1 MPSKGR
7 TAKTRLAILIGLSVG
22 GAFIAIWSG
31 VNLTQQQ
38 DRLDLQ
44 PTNTVAPNDAA
55 QNVSS
60 ENLDSLLDEEPR
72 PWLLA
77 QSLPLKG
84 PSGHIGERFAL
95 GIDTVLR
102 DLNNRGGIAGRPVK
116 IWRIDDGYE
125 PENTLRNSR
134 LFAAE
139 PEVLALFGF
148 FGTPTSKA
156 ALPIAKKAGL
166 TLVAPLTGASSLRT
180 KGQIGVLHF
189 RASYAEEARRIV
201 DHLVNDGFVRIA
213 VAYQNDAYGKDVLA
227 STVEAL
233 QTHDLR
239 AVSTAA
245 LPRNSTETKQ
255 ASKTIVKSKPDAL
268 IVISL
273 SKTMASLVNN
283 VHRNGSRP
291 QLMTI
296 SPTGTKALF
305 RDLPQAAAFG
315 VGVTQVVPFPWDA
328 RHPDVASYQRLL
340 RQQQQNVE
348 VEVEVDFDFYSLE
361 GFMAAQ
367 WLVQAMETVAPEITR
382 DRLMNELKRTTP
394 ELHRSIDLIFLGSD
408 PWEP

>member
-1 MPSKGR
+1 MAFQGR
-7 TAKTRLAILIGLSVG
+7 TLKTRLAIVLGLGMAG
-22 GAFIAIWSG
+22 GLFAIWSG
-31 VNLTQQQ
+31 VNLTTKQVDFGTAKTTTIVSNNADQS
-38 DRLDLQ
+38 
-44 PTNTVAPNDAA
+44 
-55 QNVSS
+55 VSS
-60 ENLDSLLDEEPR
+60 ENLDSLLDEKPR

-84 PSGHIGERFAL
+84 PSGNIGERFAL

-116 IWRIDDGYE
+116 VWRIDDGYE
-125 PENTLRNSR
+125 PENTLRNTRS
-134 LFAAE
+134 FAEE
-139 PEVLALFGF
+139 PDVLALFGF

-156 ALPIAKKAGL
+156 ALPIAKEAGL
-166 TLVAPLTGASSLRT
+166 TLVAPLTGASALRT
-180 KGQIGVLHF
+180 EGQTGVLHF
-189 RASYAEEARRIV
+189 RASYREEAQRIV
-201 DHLVNDGFVRIA
+201 NHLVNDGFVRIA

-255 ASKTIVKSKPDAL
+255 ASETIVKSKPDAL

-340 RQQQQNVE
+340 RQQQQDLE
-348 VEVEVDFDFYSLE
+348 IEVDFDFYSLE

-367 WLVQAMETVAPEITR
+367 WLVQAMEMIAPEITR

-394 ELHRSIDLIFLGSD
+394 ELHRSIDLVFLGSD

>member
-1 MPSKGR
+1 MAFQGR
-7 TAKTRLAILIGLSVG
+7 PLPPPVAIVLGLSIG
-22 GAFIAIWSG
+22 GALFAIWSG
-31 VNLTQQQ
+31 VNLT
-38 DRLDLQ
+38 
-44 PTNTVAPNDAA
+44 TNQEPFEPAPNTSIASNEA
-55 QNVSS
+55 ERSVAS
-60 ENLDSLLDEEPR
+60 ENLDSLLNEEPR

-102 DLNNRGGIAGRPVK
+102 ELNNRGGIAGRPVK
-116 IWRIDDGYE
+116 VWRIDDGYE
-125 PENTLRNSR
+125 PENTLRNTR
-134 LFAAE
+134 FFAAE
-139 PEVLALFGF
+139 PDVLALFGF

-166 TLVAPLTGASSLRT
+166 TLVAPLTGASALRAQ
-180 KGQIGVLHF
+180 GQTGVLHF

-201 DHLVNDGFVRIA
+201 NHLVNDGFVRIA
-213 VAYQNDAYGKDVLA
+213 VAYQNDAYKKDVLA

-233 QTHDLR
+233 KKHNLS

-245 LPRNSTETKQ
+245 LPRNSIETKQ
-255 ASKTIVKSKPDAL
+255 AADTIIKSKPDAL

-283 VHRNGSRP
+283 LHRNGSRP

-340 RQQQQNVE
+340 RQQQQDG
-348 VEVEVDFDFYSLE
+348 EVDFDFYSLAYTYW
-361 GFMAAQ
+361 F
-367 WLVQAMETVAPEITR
+367 
-382 DRLMNELKRTTP
+382 
-394 ELHRSIDLIFLGSD
+394 
-408 PWEP
+408 

>member
-22 GAFIAIWSG
+22 GALIAIWSG

-245 LPRNSTETKQ
+245 LPRNSTETRQ
-255 ASKTIVKSKPDAL
+255 ASETIVKSKPDAL

-340 RQQQQNVE
+340 RQQQQDG
-348 VEVEVDFDFYSLE
+348 EVDFDFYSLE

-367 WLVQAMETVAPEITR
+367 WLVRAMEAIAPDVTR
-382 DRLMNELKRTTP
+382 ERLMSELERTTP
-394 ELHRSIDLIFLGSD
+394 GLHRSIDLVFLGSD

>member
-1 MPSKGR
+1 MAFQGR
-7 TAKTRLAILIGLSVG
+7 ALSPPLTIVLGLAIG
-22 GAFIAIWSG
+22 GALFAIWSG
-31 VNLTQQQ
+31 VNQTTKQE
-38 DRLDLQ
+38 RLE
-44 PTNTVAPNDAA
+44 PA
-55 QNVSS
+55 QSSSMTSNEAGRSLAS
-60 ENLDSLLDEEPR
+60 ENLDSLLNEEPR

-102 DLNNRGGIAGRPVK
+102 ELNDRGGIAGRPVK
-116 IWRIDDGYE
+116 VWRIDDGYE
-125 PENTLRNSR
+125 PENTLRNTR

-139 PEVLALFGF
+139 PDVLALFGF

-156 ALPIAKKAGL
+156 ALPIAKTAGL
-166 TLVAPLTGASSLRT
+166 TLVAPLTGASALREQ
-180 KGQIGVLHF
+180 GQTGVLHF

-201 DHLVNDGFVRIA
+201 NHLVNDGFVRIA

-233 QTHDLR
+233 KKHNLS
-239 AVSTAA
+239 AVSTSA
-245 LPRNSTETKQ
+245 LPRNSIETTQ
-255 ASKTIVKSKPDAL
+255 AADTIIKSKPDAL

-283 VHRNGSRP
+283 LHRNSSRP

-340 RQQQQNVE
+340 RQQQQDG
-348 VEVEVDFDFYSLE
+348 EVDFDFYSLE

-367 WLVQAMETVAPEITR
+367 WLVEAMESIAPDVTR
-382 DRLMNELKRTTP
+382 DRLVDELRRTTP
-394 ELHRSIDLIFLGSD
+394 GLHRSIDLVFLGSD

>member
-1 MPSKGR
+1 MAFQGR
-7 TAKTRLAILIGLSVG
+7 ALSPPLTIVLGLAIG
-22 GAFIAIWSG
+22 GAIFAIWSG
-31 VNLTQQQ
+31 VNQTTKQE
-38 DRLDLQ
+38 RLE
-44 PTNTVAPNDAA
+44 PA
-55 QNVSS
+55 QSSSMTSNEAGQGIAS
-60 ENLDSLLDEEPR
+60 ENLDSLLNEEPR

-102 DLNNRGGIAGRPVK
+102 ELNDRGGIAGRPVK
-116 IWRIDDGYE
+116 VWRIDDGYE
-125 PENTLRNSR
+125 PENTLRNTR

-139 PEVLALFGF
+139 PDVLALFGF

-156 ALPIAKKAGL
+156 ALPIAKTAGL
-166 TLVAPLTGASSLRT
+166 TLVAPLTGASALREQ
-180 KGQIGVLHF
+180 GQTGVLHF

-201 DHLVNDGFVRIA
+201 NHLVNDGFVRIA

-233 QTHDLR
+233 KKHNLS

-245 LPRNSTETKQ
+245 LPRNSIETTQ
-255 ASKTIVKSKPDAL
+255 AADTIIKSKPDAL

-283 VHRNGSRP
+283 LHRNGSRP

-340 RQQQQNVE
+340 RQQQQDG
-348 VEVEVDFDFYSLE
+348 EVDFDFYSLE

-367 WLVQAMETVAPEITR
+367 WLVEAMESIAPDVTR
-382 DRLMNELKRTTP
+382 DRLVDELRRTTP
-394 ELHRSIDLIFLGSD
+394 GLHRSIDLVFLGSD

>member
-1 MPSKGR
+1 MAFQGR
-7 TAKTRLAILIGLSVG
+7 ALKTRLAIVLGLSMG
-22 GAFIAIWSG
+22 GVLLAIWSG

-38 DRLDLQ
+38 DRIDLQ
-44 PTNTVAPNDAA
+44 PPNTVAPNDAE

-60 ENLDSLLDEEPR
+60 ENLDALLQEEPR

-77 QSLPLKG
+77 QSLPLRG

-134 LFAAE
+134 LFAAK

-166 TLVAPLTGASSLRT
+166 TLVAPLTGASSLRAE
-180 KGQIGVLHF
+180 GQIGVLHF
-189 RASYAEEARRIV
+189 RASYAEEAQRIV
-201 DHLVNDGFVRIA
+201 NHLAHDGFVRIA

-233 QTHDLR
+233 KTHDLS
-239 AVSTAA
+239 AVSTAP
-245 LPRNSTETKQ
+245 LPRNSTETTQ
-255 ASKTIVKSKPDAL
+255 AANTIVKSKPDAL

-283 VHRNGSRP
+283 LHRNNSRP

-305 RDLPQAAAFG
+305 QDLPQSAAFG

-340 RQQQQNVE
+340 RHQQQDI
-348 VEVEVDFDFYSLE
+348 EVEVDFDFYSLE

-367 WLVQAMETVAPEITR
+367 WLVKAMEAIAPEITR
-382 DRLMNELKRTTP
+382 GRLINELKRTTP
-394 ELHRSIDLIFLGSD
+394 GLHRNIDLVFLGSD

>member
-1 MPSKGR
+1 MAFQGR
-7 TAKTRLAILIGLSVG
+7 ALSPPQTIVLGLAIG
-22 GAFIAIWSG
+22 GALFAIWSG
-31 VNLTQQQ
+31 VNQTTKQE
-38 DRLDLQ
+38 RLE
-44 PTNTVAPNDAA
+44 PA
-55 QNVSS
+55 QSSSMTSNEAGRSLAS
-60 ENLDSLLDEEPR
+60 ENLDSLLNEEPR

-102 DLNNRGGIAGRPVK
+102 ELNDRGGIAGRPVK
-116 IWRIDDGYE
+116 VWRIDDGYE
-125 PENTLRNSR
+125 PENTLRNTR

-139 PEVLALFGF
+139 PDVLALFGF

-156 ALPIAKKAGL
+156 ALPIAKTAGL
-166 TLVAPLTGASSLRT
+166 TLVAPLTGASALR
-180 KGQIGVLHF
+180 GQGQTGVLHF

-201 DHLVNDGFVRIA
+201 NHLVNDGFVRIA

-233 QTHDLR
+233 KKHNLS

-245 LPRNSTETKQ
+245 LPRNSIETTQ
-255 ASKTIVKSKPDAL
+255 AADTIIKSKPDAL

-283 VHRNGSRP
+283 LHRNGSRP

-340 RQQQQNVE
+340 RQQQQDG
-348 VEVEVDFDFYSLE
+348 EVDFDFYSLE

-367 WLVQAMETVAPEITR
+367 WLVEAMESIAPDITR
-382 DRLMNELKRTTP
+382 DRLVDELRRTTP
-394 ELHRSIDLIFLGSD
+394 GLHRSIDLVFLGSD

>member
-1 MPSKGR
+1 MAFQGR
-7 TAKTRLAILIGLSVG
+7 ALSPPLTIVLGLAIG
-22 GAFIAIWSG
+22 GALFALWSG
-31 VNLTQQQ
+31 VNQTTKQE
-38 DRLDLQ
+38 RLE
-44 PTNTVAPNDAA
+44 PA
-55 QNVSS
+55 QSSSMTSNEAGRSNAS
-60 ENLDSLLDEEPR
+60 ENIDSLLNEEPR

-102 DLNNRGGIAGRPVK
+102 ELNDRGGIAGRPVK
-116 IWRIDDGYE
+116 VWRIDDGYE
-125 PENTLRNSR
+125 PENTLRNTR

-139 PEVLALFGF
+139 PDVLALFGF

-156 ALPIAKKAGL
+156 ALPIAKTAGL
-166 TLVAPLTGASSLRT
+166 TLVAPLTGASALREQ
-180 KGQIGVLHF
+180 GQTEVLHF

-201 DHLVNDGFVRIA
+201 NHLVNDGFVRIA

-233 QTHDLR
+233 KKHNLS

-245 LPRNSTETKQ
+245 LPRNSIETTQ
-255 ASKTIVKSKPDAL
+255 AANTIIKSKPDAL

-283 VHRNGSRP
+283 LHRNGSRP

-340 RQQQQNVE
+340 RQQQQDG
-348 VEVEVDFDFYSLE
+348 EVDFDFYSLE

-367 WLVQAMETVAPEITR
+367 WLVEAMESIAPDVTR
-382 DRLMNELKRTTP
+382 DRLVDELRRTTP
-394 ELHRSIDLIFLGSD
+394 GLHRSIDLVFLGSD

>member
-22 GAFIAIWSG
+22 GALFAIWSG

-38 DRLDLQ
+38 DRLDVQ

-60 ENLDSLLDEEPR
+60 ENLDSLLDEKPR

-166 TLVAPLTGASSLRT
+166 TLVAPLTGASSLRA

-213 VAYQNDAYGKDVLA
+213 VAYQDDAYGKDVLA
-227 STVEAL
+227 STLEAL
-233 QTHDLR
+233 KTHNLSS
-239 AVSTAA
+239 VSTAA
-245 LPRNSTETKQ
+245 LPRNSTETTQ
-255 ASKTIVKSKPDAL
+255 AADTLVKSKPDAL

-283 VHRNGSRP
+283 LHRNNSRP

-340 RQQQQNVE
+340 RQQQQD

-361 GFMAAQ
+361 GFMAAR

>member
-1 MPSKGR
+1 MAFQGR
-7 TAKTRLAILIGLSVG
+7 TLKTRLAIVLGLGMAG
-22 GAFIAIWSG
+22 GLFAIWSG
-31 VNLTQQQ
+31 VNLTTKQV
-38 DRLDLQ
+38 DFG
-44 PTNTVAPNDAA
+44 TAKTTTIVSNDAD
-55 QNVSS
+55 QSVSS
-60 ENLDSLLDEEPR
+60 ENLDSLLDEKPR

-84 PSGHIGERFAL
+84 PSGNIGERFAL

-116 IWRIDDGYE
+116 VWRIDDGYE
-125 PENTLRNSR
+125 PENTLKNTRS
-134 LFAAE
+134 FAEE
-139 PEVLALFGF
+139 PDVLALFGF

-156 ALPIAKKAGL
+156 ALPIAKEAGL
-166 TLVAPLTGASSLRT
+166 TLVAPLTGASALRT
-180 KGQIGVLHF
+180 EGQTGVLHF
-189 RASYAEEARRIV
+189 RASYREEAQRIV
-201 DHLVNDGFVRIA
+201 NHLVNDGFVRIA

-255 ASKTIVKSKPDAL
+255 ASETIVKSKPDAL

-340 RQQQQNVE
+340 RQQQQDLE
-348 VEVEVDFDFYSLE
+348 IEVDFDFYSLE

-367 WLVQAMETVAPEITR
+367 WLIQAMETIAPEITR

-394 ELHRSIDLIFLGSD
+394 ELHRSIDLVFLGSD

>member
-1 MPSKGR
+1 MAFQGR
-7 TAKTRLAILIGLSVG
+7 TLKTRLAIVLGLG
-22 GAFIAIWSG
+22 MAGALFAIWSG
-31 VNLTQQQ
+31 VNLTTKQVYFG
-38 DRLDLQ
+38 
-44 PTNTVAPNDAA
+44 TAKTTTIVSNDAD
-55 QNVSS
+55 QSVSS
-60 ENLDSLLDEEPR
+60 ENIDSLLDEKPR

-84 PSGHIGERFAL
+84 PSGNIGERFAL

-116 IWRIDDGYE
+116 VWRIDDGYE
-125 PENTLRNSR
+125 PENTLRNTRS
-134 LFAAE
+134 FAEE
-139 PEVLALFGF
+139 PDVLALFGF

-156 ALPIAKKAGL
+156 ALPIAKEAGL
-166 TLVAPLTGASSLRT
+166 TLVAPLTGASALRT
-180 KGQIGVLHF
+180 EGQTGVLHF
-189 RASYAEEARRIV
+189 RASYREEAQRIV
-201 DHLVNDGFVRIA
+201 NHLVNDGFVRIA

-255 ASKTIVKSKPDAL
+255 ASETIVKSKPDAL

-340 RQQQQNVE
+340 RQQQQDLE
-348 VEVEVDFDFYSLE
+348 IEVDFDFYSLE

-367 WLVQAMETVAPEITR
+367 WLVQAMEMIAPEITR

-394 ELHRSIDLIFLGSD
+394 ELHRSIDLVFLGSD

>member
-1 MPSKGR
+1 MAFQGR
-7 TAKTRLAILIGLSVG
+7 ALSPPLTIVLGLAIG
-22 GAFIAIWSG
+22 GALFAIWSG
-31 VNLTQQQ
+31 VNQTTKQE
-38 DRLDLQ
+38 RLE
-44 PTNTVAPNDAA
+44 PA
-55 QNVSS
+55 QSSSMTSNEAGRSLAS
-60 ENLDSLLDEEPR
+60 ENLDSLLNEEPR

-102 DLNNRGGIAGRPVK
+102 ELNNRGGIAGRPVK
-116 IWRIDDGYE
+116 VWRIDDGYE
-125 PENTLRNSR
+125 PENTLRNTR
-134 LFAAE
+134 FFAAE
-139 PEVLALFGF
+139 PDVLALFGF

-156 ALPIAKKAGL
+156 ALPIAKTAGL
-166 TLVAPLTGASSLRT
+166 TLVAPLTGASALRAQ
-180 KGQIGVLHF
+180 GQTGVLHF

-201 DHLVNDGFVRIA
+201 NHLVNDGFVRIA

-233 QTHDLR
+233 KKHNLS

-245 LPRNSTETKQ
+245 LPRNSIETKQ
-255 ASKTIVKSKPDAL
+255 AADTIIKSKPDAL

-283 VHRNGSRP
+283 LHRNGSRP

-340 RQQQQNVE
+340 RQQQQDG
-348 VEVEVDFDFYSLE
+348 EVDFDFYSLE

-367 WLVQAMETVAPEITR
+367 WLVEAMESIAPDINR
-382 DRLMNELKRTTP
+382 DRLVDELRRTTP
-394 ELHRSIDLIFLGSD
+394 GLHRSIDLVFLGSD

>member
-1 MPSKGR
+1 MAFQGR
-7 TAKTRLAILIGLSVG
+7 ALSPPQTIVLGLAIG
-22 GAFIAIWSG
+22 GALFAIWSG
-31 VNLTQQQ
+31 VNQTTKQE
-38 DRLDLQ
+38 RLE
-44 PTNTVAPNDAA
+44 PA
-55 QNVSS
+55 QSSSMTSNEAGRSLAS
-60 ENLDSLLDEEPR
+60 ENLDSLLNEEPR

-102 DLNNRGGIAGRPVK
+102 ELNDRGGIAGRPVK
-116 IWRIDDGYE
+116 VWRIDDGYE
-125 PENTLRNSR
+125 PENTLRNTR

-139 PEVLALFGF
+139 PDVLALFGF

-156 ALPIAKKAGL
+156 ALPIAKTAGL
-166 TLVAPLTGASSLRT
+166 TLVAPLTGASALREQ
-180 KGQIGVLHF
+180 GQTGVLHF

-201 DHLVNDGFVRIA
+201 NHLVNDGFVRIA

-233 QTHDLR
+233 KKHNLS

-245 LPRNSTETKQ
+245 LPRNSIETTQ
-255 ASKTIVKSKPDAL
+255 AADTIIKSKPDAL

-283 VHRNGSRP
+283 LHRNSSRP

-340 RQQQQNVE
+340 RQQQQDG
-348 VEVEVDFDFYSLE
+348 EVDFDFYSLE

-367 WLVQAMETVAPEITR
+367 WLVEAMESIAPDVTR
-382 DRLMNELKRTTP
+382 DRLVDELRRTTP
-394 ELHRSIDLIFLGSD
+394 GLHRSIDLVFLGSD

>member
-1 MPSKGR
+1 MAFQGR
-7 TAKTRLAILIGLSVG
+7 ALSPPLTIVLGLAIG
-22 GAFIAIWSG
+22 GALFAIWSG
-31 VNLTQQQ
+31 VNQTTKQE
-38 DRLDLQ
+38 RLE
-44 PTNTVAPNDAA
+44 PA
-55 QNVSS
+55 QSSSMTSNEAGRSNAS
-60 ENLDSLLDEEPR
+60 ENIDSLLNEEPR

-102 DLNNRGGIAGRPVK
+102 ELNDRGGIAGRPVK
-116 IWRIDDGYE
+116 VWRIDDGYE
-125 PENTLRNSR
+125 PENTLRNTR

-139 PEVLALFGF
+139 PDVLALFGF

-156 ALPIAKKAGL
+156 ALPIAKTAGL
-166 TLVAPLTGASSLRT
+166 TLVAPLTGASALREQ
-180 KGQIGVLHF
+180 GQTGVLHF
-189 RASYAEEARRIV
+189 RASYAKEARRIV
-201 DHLVNDGFVRIA
+201 HHLVNDGFVRIA

-233 QTHDLR
+233 KKHNLS

-245 LPRNSTETKQ
+245 LPRNSIETTQ
-255 ASKTIVKSKPDAL
+255 AADTIIKSKPDAL

-283 VHRNGSRP
+283 LHRNGSRP

-340 RQQQQNVE
+340 RHQQQDG
-348 VEVEVDFDFYSLE
+348 EVDFDFYSLE

-367 WLVQAMETVAPEITR
+367 WLVEAMESIAPDVTR
-382 DRLMNELKRTTP
+382 DRLVDELRRTTP
-394 ELHRSIDLIFLGSD
+394 GLHRSIDLVFLGSD

>member
-1 MPSKGR
+1 MAFQGR
-7 TAKTRLAILIGLSVG
+7 ALSPPLTIVLGLAIG
-22 GAFIAIWSG
+22 GALFALWSG
-31 VNLTQQQ
+31 VNQTTKQE
-38 DRLDLQ
+38 RLE
-44 PTNTVAPNDAA
+44 PA
-55 QNVSS
+55 QSSSMTSNEARRSLAS
-60 ENLDSLLDEEPR
+60 ENLDSLLNEEPR

-102 DLNNRGGIAGRPVK
+102 ELNDRGGIAGRPVK
-116 IWRIDDGYE
+116 VWRIDDGYE
-125 PENTLRNSR
+125 PENTLRNTR

-139 PEVLALFGF
+139 PDVLALFGF

-156 ALPIAKKAGL
+156 ALPIAKTAGL
-166 TLVAPLTGASSLRT
+166 TLVAPLTGASALREQ
-180 KGQIGVLHF
+180 GQTEVLHF

-201 DHLVNDGFVRIA
+201 NHLVNDGFVRIA

-233 QTHDLR
+233 KKHNLS

-245 LPRNSTETKQ
+245 LPRNSIETTQ
-255 ASKTIVKSKPDAL
+255 AANTIIKSKPDAL

-283 VHRNGSRP
+283 LHRNGSRP

-340 RQQQQNVE
+340 RQQQQDG
-348 VEVEVDFDFYSLE
+348 EVDFDFYSLE

-367 WLVQAMETVAPEITR
+367 WLVEAMESIAPDVTR
-382 DRLMNELKRTTP
+382 DRLVDELRRTTP
-394 ELHRSIDLIFLGSD
+394 GLHRSIDLVFLGSD

>member
-1 MPSKGR
+1 MAFQGR
-7 TAKTRLAILIGLSVG
+7 TLKTRLAIVLGLG
-22 GAFIAIWSG
+22 MAGALFAIWSG
-31 VNLTQQQ
+31 VNLTTKQV
-38 DRLDLQ
+38 DFG
-44 PTNTVAPNDAA
+44 TAKTTTIVSNDAD
-55 QNVSS
+55 QSVSS
-60 ENLDSLLDEEPR
+60 ENLDSLLDEKPR

-84 PSGHIGERFAL
+84 PSGNIGERFAL

-116 IWRIDDGYE
+116 VWRIDDGYE
-125 PENTLRNSR
+125 PENTLRNTRS
-134 LFAAE
+134 FAEE
-139 PEVLALFGF
+139 PDVLALFGF

-156 ALPIAKKAGL
+156 ALPIAKEAGL
-166 TLVAPLTGASSLRT
+166 TLVAPLTGASALRT
-180 KGQIGVLHF
+180 EGQTGVLHF
-189 RASYAEEARRIV
+189 RASYREEAQRIV
-201 DHLVNDGFVRIA
+201 NHLVNDGFVRIA

-255 ASKTIVKSKPDAL
+255 ASETIVKSKPDAL

-340 RQQQQNVE
+340 RQQQQDLE
-348 VEVEVDFDFYSLE
+348 IEVDFDFYSLE

-367 WLVQAMETVAPEITR
+367 WLLQAMETIAPETTR

-394 ELHRSIDLIFLGSD
+394 ELHRSIDLVFLGSD

>member
-1 MPSKGR
+1 MAFQGR
-7 TAKTRLAILIGLSVG
+7 TLKTRLAIVLGLG
-22 GAFIAIWSG
+22 MAGALFAIWSG
-31 VNLTQQQ
+31 VNLKTKQV
-38 DRLDLQ
+38 DFG
-44 PTNTVAPNDAA
+44 TAKTTTIVSNDADRS
-55 QNVSS
+55 VGS
-60 ENLDSLLDEEPR
+60 EDLDSLLNEVPR

-77 QSLPLKG
+77 QSVPLKG
-84 PSGHIGERFAL
+84 PSGNIGERFAL

-116 IWRIDDGYE
+116 VWRIDDGYE
-125 PENTLRNSR
+125 PENTLRNTR
-134 LFAAE
+134 WFAAE
-139 PEVLALFGF
+139 PDVLALFGF

-166 TLVAPLTGASSLRT
+166 TLVAPLTGASVLRAQ
-180 KGQIGVLHF
+180 GQTGVLHF
-189 RASYAEEARRIV
+189 RASYGEEARRIV
-201 DHLVNDGFVRIA
+201 NHLVNDGFVRIA

-227 STVEAL
+227 STVKAL

-245 LPRNSTETKQ
+245 LPRNSTETTQ
-255 ASKTIVKSKPDAL
+255 AAGTIVKSKPDAL

-283 VHRNGSRP
+283 VHRSGSRP

-296 SPTGTKALF
+296 SPAGTKALF

-328 RHPDVASYQRLL
+328 RHPDVASYQRQL
-340 RQQQQNVE
+340 RQQQPDGD
-348 VEVEVDFDFYSLE
+348 VDFDFYSLE

-367 WLVQAMETVAPEITR
+367 WLVKAMEAIAPDITR
-382 DRLMNELKRTTP
+382 QRLVNELKRTTP
-394 ELHRSIDLIFLGSD
+394 GLHRTVDLVFLGSD

>member
-1 MPSKGR
+1 MAFQGR
-7 TAKTRLAILIGLSVG
+7 PLKTRLVIVLGLSLGGGILAILSSVY
-22 GAFIAIWSG
+22 
-31 VNLTQQQ
+31 LTTKQA
-38 DRLDLQ
+38 RLEPAQ
-44 PTNTVAPNDAA
+44 NTTIVSNDAGRRVA
-55 QNVSS
+55 S
-60 ENLDSLLDEEPR
+60 ELLNSLLDEEPR

-84 PSGHIGERFAL
+84 PYGYIGERFAL

-116 IWRIDDGYE
+116 VWRIDDGYE
-125 PENTLRNSR
+125 PENTLRNTR
-134 LFAAE
+134 WFAAE
-139 PEVLALFGF
+139 PAVLALFGF

-156 ALPIAKKAGL
+156 ALPIAKKSGL
-166 TLVAPLTGASSLRT
+166 TLVAPLTGASALRAQ
-180 KGQIGVLHF
+180 GQIGVLHF

-201 DHLVNDGFVRIA
+201 DYLVNDGFVRIA

-233 QTHDLR
+233 KTHDLI

-245 LPRNSTETKQ
+245 VTRNSTETTQ
-255 ASKTIVKSKPDAL
+255 AANTIAKSKPDAL

-283 VHRNGSRP
+283 LHRNNSRP
-291 QLMTI
+291 QLMAL

-305 RDLPQAAAFG
+305 QDLPQSAAFG

-328 RHPDVASYQRLL
+328 RHPDIASYQRLL
-340 RQQQQNVE
+340 RQQQQDADVE
-348 VEVEVDFDFYSLE
+348 IEVDFDFYSLE

-367 WLVQAMETVAPEITR
+367 WLVKAMEMIAPEITR
-382 DRLMNELKRTTP
+382 DRLINELKRTIP
-394 ELHRSIDLIFLGSD
+394 DLHRSIDLVFLGSD

>member
-1 MPSKGR
+1 MAFQGR
-7 TAKTRLAILIGLSVG
+7 TLKTRLAIVLGLG
-22 GAFIAIWSG
+22 MAGALFAIWSG
-31 VNLTQQQ
+31 VNLTTKQV
-38 DRLDLQ
+38 DFG
-44 PTNTVAPNDAA
+44 TAKTTTIVSNDAD
-55 QNVSS
+55 QSVSS
-60 ENLDSLLDEEPR
+60 ENLDSLLDEKPR

-84 PSGHIGERFAL
+84 PSGNIGERFAL

-116 IWRIDDGYE
+116 VWRIDDGYE
-125 PENTLRNSR
+125 PENTLRNTRS
-134 LFAAE
+134 FAEE
-139 PEVLALFGF
+139 PDVLALFGF

-156 ALPIAKKAGL
+156 ALPIAKEAGL
-166 TLVAPLTGASSLRT
+166 TLVAPLTGASALRT
-180 KGQIGVLHF
+180 EGQTGVLHF
-189 RASYAEEARRIV
+189 RASYREEAQRIV
-201 DHLVNDGFVRIA
+201 SHLVNDGFVRIA

-255 ASKTIVKSKPDAL
+255 ASETIVKSKPDAL

-340 RQQQQNVE
+340 RQQQQDLE
-348 VEVEVDFDFYSLE
+348 IEVDFDFYSLE

-367 WLVQAMETVAPEITR
+367 WLVQAMEMIAPEITR

-394 ELHRSIDLIFLGSD
+394 ELHRSIDLVFLGSD

>member
-1 MPSKGR
+1 MAFQGR
-7 TAKTRLAILIGLSVG
+7 TLKTRLAIVLGLGMAG
-22 GAFIAIWSG
+22 GLFAIWSG
-31 VNLTQQQ
+31 VNLTTKQV
-38 DRLDLQ
+38 DFG
-44 PTNTVAPNDAA
+44 TAKTTTIVSNDAD
-55 QNVSS
+55 QSVSS
-60 ENLDSLLDEEPR
+60 ENLDSLLDEKPR

-84 PSGHIGERFAL
+84 PSGNIGERFAL

-116 IWRIDDGYE
+116 VWRIDDGYE
-125 PENTLRNSR
+125 PENTLRNTRS
-134 LFAAE
+134 FAEE
-139 PEVLALFGF
+139 PDVLALFGF

-156 ALPIAKKAGL
+156 ALPIAKEAGL
-166 TLVAPLTGASSLRT
+166 TLVAPLTGASALRT
-180 KGQIGVLHF
+180 EGQTGVLHF
-189 RASYAEEARRIV
+189 RASYREEAQRIV
-201 DHLVNDGFVRIA
+201 NHLVNDGFVRIA

-255 ASKTIVKSKPDAL
+255 ASETIVKSKPDAL

-340 RQQQQNVE
+340 RQQQQDLE
-348 VEVEVDFDFYSLE
+348 IEVDFDFYSLE

-367 WLVQAMETVAPEITR
+367 WLVQAMETIAPEITR

-394 ELHRSIDLIFLGSD
+394 ELHRSIDLVFLGSD

>member
-7 TAKTRLAILIGLSVG
+7 TSKTRLAILLGLSAG
-22 GAFIAIWSG
+22 GALFAIWSS
-31 VNLTQQQ
+31 VHWTQQQ
-38 DRLDLQ
+38 DRPDLQ

-60 ENLDSLLDEEPR
+60 ENLDSLLDEEPH

-95 GIDTVLR
+95 GIDTVLQ

-166 TLVAPLTGASSLRT
+166 TLVAPLTGASSLRAE
-180 KGQIGVLHF
+180 GQIGVLHF

-201 DHLVNDGFVRIA
+201 NHLVNDGFVRIA

-233 QTHDLR
+233 KTHNLS

-245 LPRNSTETKQ
+245 LPRNSTETTQ
-255 ASKTIVKSKPDAL
+255 AADTLVKSKPDAL

-283 VHRNGSRP
+283 LHRNNSRP

-328 RHPDVASYQRLL
+328 RHPDVASYQQLL
-340 RQQQQNVE
+340 RQQQQD

>member
-1 MPSKGR
+1 MAFQGR
-7 TAKTRLAILIGLSVG
+7 PLPPPVAIVLGLSIG
-22 GAFIAIWSG
+22 GALFAIWSG
-31 VNLTQQQ
+31 VNLT
-38 DRLDLQ
+38 
-44 PTNTVAPNDAA
+44 TNQEPFEPAPNTSIASNEA
-55 QNVSS
+55 ERSVAS
-60 ENLDSLLDEEPR
+60 ENLDSLLNEEPR

-102 DLNNRGGIAGRPVK
+102 ELNNRGGIAGRPVK
-116 IWRIDDGYE
+116 VWRIDDGYE
-125 PENTLRNSR
+125 PENTLRNTR
-134 LFAAE
+134 FFAAE
-139 PEVLALFGF
+139 PDVLALFGF

-166 TLVAPLTGASSLRT
+166 TLVAPLTGASALREQ
-180 KGQIGVLHF
+180 GQTGVLHF

-201 DHLVNDGFVRIA
+201 NHLVNDGFVRIA

-233 QTHDLR
+233 KKHNLS

-245 LPRNSTETKQ
+245 LPRNSIETKQ
-255 ASKTIVKSKPDAL
+255 AADTIIKSKPDAL

-283 VHRNGSRP
+283 LHRNGSRP

-340 RQQQQNVE
+340 RQQQQDG
-348 VEVEVDFDFYSLE
+348 EVDFDFYSLE

-367 WLVQAMETVAPEITR
+367 WLVEAMESIAPDINR
-382 DRLMNELKRTTP
+382 DRLVDELRRTTP
-394 ELHRSIDLIFLGSD
+394 GLHRSIDLVFLGSD

>member
-1 MPSKGR
+1 MAFQGR
-7 TAKTRLAILIGLSVG
+7 ALSPPQTIVLGLAIG
-22 GAFIAIWSG
+22 GALFAIWSG
-31 VNLTQQQ
+31 VNQTTKQE
-38 DRLDLQ
+38 RLE
-44 PTNTVAPNDAA
+44 PA
-55 QNVSS
+55 QSSSMTSNEAGRSLAS
-60 ENLDSLLDEEPR
+60 ENLDSLLNEEPR

-102 DLNNRGGIAGRPVK
+102 ELNDRGGIAGRPVK
-116 IWRIDDGYE
+116 VWRIDDGYE
-125 PENTLRNSR
+125 PENTLRNTR

-139 PEVLALFGF
+139 PDVLALFGF

-156 ALPIAKKAGL
+156 ALPIAKTAGL
-166 TLVAPLTGASSLRT
+166 TLVAPLTGASALREQ
-180 KGQIGVLHF
+180 GQTEVLHF
-189 RASYAEEARRIV
+189 RASHAEEARRIV
-201 DHLVNDGFVRIA
+201 NHLVNDGFVRIA

-233 QTHDLR
+233 KKHNLS

-245 LPRNSTETKQ
+245 LPRNSIETTQ
-255 ASKTIVKSKPDAL
+255 AADTIIKSKPDAL

-283 VHRNGSRP
+283 LHRNGSRP

-340 RQQQQNVE
+340 RQQQQDG
-348 VEVEVDFDFYSLE
+348 EVDFDFYSLE

-367 WLVQAMETVAPEITR
+367 WLVEAMESIAPDITR
-382 DRLMNELKRTTP
+382 DRLVDELRRTTP
-394 ELHRSIDLIFLGSD
+394 GLHRSIDLVFLGSD

>member
-1 MPSKGR
+1 MAFQGR
-7 TAKTRLAILIGLSVG
+7 TLKTRLAIVLGLG
-22 GAFIAIWSG
+22 MAGALFAIWSG
-31 VNLTQQQ
+31 VNLTTKQVYFG
-38 DRLDLQ
+38 
-44 PTNTVAPNDAA
+44 TAKTTTIVSNDAD
-55 QNVSS
+55 QSVSS
-60 ENLDSLLDEEPR
+60 ENLDSLLDEKPR

-84 PSGHIGERFAL
+84 PSGNIGERFAL

-116 IWRIDDGYE
+116 VWRIDDGYE
-125 PENTLRNSR
+125 PENTLRNTRS
-134 LFAAE
+134 FAEE
-139 PEVLALFGF
+139 PDVLALFGF

-156 ALPIAKKAGL
+156 ALPIAKEAGL
-166 TLVAPLTGASSLRT
+166 TLVAPLTGASALRT
-180 KGQIGVLHF
+180 EGQTGVLHF
-189 RASYAEEARRIV
+189 RASYREEAQRIV
-201 DHLVNDGFVRIA
+201 NHLVNDGFVRIA

-255 ASKTIVKSKPDAL
+255 ASETIVKSKPDAL

-340 RQQQQNVE
+340 RQQQQDLE
-348 VEVEVDFDFYSLE
+348 IEVDFDFYSLE

-367 WLVQAMETVAPEITR
+367 WLVQAMEMIAPEITR

-394 ELHRSIDLIFLGSD
+394 ELHRSIDLVFLGSD

>member
-1 MPSKGR
+1 MAFQGR
-7 TAKTRLAILIGLSVG
+7 PLPPPVAIVLGLSIG
-22 GAFIAIWSG
+22 GALFAIWSG
-31 VNLTQQQ
+31 VNLT
-38 DRLDLQ
+38 
-44 PTNTVAPNDAA
+44 TNQEPFEPAPNTSIASNEA
-55 QNVSS
+55 ERSVAS
-60 ENLDSLLDEEPR
+60 ENLDSLLNEEPR

-102 DLNNRGGIAGRPVK
+102 ELNNRGGIAGRPVK
-116 IWRIDDGYE
+116 VWRIDDGYE
-125 PENTLRNSR
+125 PENTLRNTR
-134 LFAAE
+134 FFAAE
-139 PEVLALFGF
+139 PDVLALFGF

-156 ALPIAKKAGL
+156 ALPIAKTAGL
-166 TLVAPLTGASSLRT
+166 TLVAPLTGASALREQ
-180 KGQIGVLHF
+180 GQTGVLHF

-201 DHLVNDGFVRIA
+201 NHLVNDGFVRIA

-233 QTHDLR
+233 KKHNLS

-245 LPRNSTETKQ
+245 LPRNSIETKQ
-255 ASKTIVKSKPDAL
+255 AADTIIKSKPDAL

-283 VHRNGSRP
+283 LHRNGSRP

-340 RQQQQNVE
+340 RQQQQDG
-348 VEVEVDFDFYSLE
+348 EVDFDFYSLE

-367 WLVQAMETVAPEITR
+367 WLVEAMESIAPDINR
-382 DRLMNELKRTTP
+382 DRLVDELRRTTP
-394 ELHRSIDLIFLGSD
+394 GLHRSIDLVFLGSD

>member
-1 MPSKGR
+1 MAFQGR
-7 TAKTRLAILIGLSVG
+7 TLKTRLAIVLGLG
-22 GAFIAIWSG
+22 MAGALFAIWSG
-31 VNLTQQQ
+31 VNLKTKQV
-38 DRLDLQ
+38 DFG
-44 PTNTVAPNDAA
+44 TAKTTTIVSNDADRS
-55 QNVSS
+55 VGS
-60 ENLDSLLDEEPR
+60 ENLDSLLNEVPR

-77 QSLPLKG
+77 QSVPLKG
-84 PSGHIGERFAL
+84 PSGNIGERFAL

-116 IWRIDDGYE
+116 VWRIDDGYE
-125 PENTLRNSR
+125 PENTLRNTR
-134 LFAAE
+134 WFAAE
-139 PEVLALFGF
+139 PDVLALFGF

-166 TLVAPLTGASSLRT
+166 TLVAPLTGASVLRAQ
-180 KGQIGVLHF
+180 GQTGVLHF
-189 RASYAEEARRIV
+189 RASYGEEARRIV
-201 DHLVNDGFVRIA
+201 NHLVNDGFVRIA

-227 STVEAL
+227 STVKAL

-245 LPRNSTETKQ
+245 LPRNSTETTQ
-255 ASKTIVKSKPDAL
+255 AAGTIVKSKPDAL

-283 VHRNGSRP
+283 VHRSGSRP

-296 SPTGTKALF
+296 SPAGTKALF

-328 RHPDVASYQRLL
+328 RHPDVASYQRQL
-340 RQQQQNVE
+340 RQQQPDGD
-348 VEVEVDFDFYSLE
+348 VDFDFYSLE

-367 WLVQAMETVAPEITR
+367 WLVKAMEAIAPDITR
-382 DRLMNELKRTTP
+382 QRLVNELKRTTP
-394 ELHRSIDLIFLGSD
+394 GLHRTVDLVFLGSD

>member
-1 MPSKGR
+1 MAFQGR
-7 TAKTRLAILIGLSVG
+7 ALSPPLTIVLGLAIG
-22 GAFIAIWSG
+22 GALFAIWSG
-31 VNLTQQQ
+31 VNQTTKQE
-38 DRLDLQ
+38 RLE
-44 PTNTVAPNDAA
+44 PA
-55 QNVSS
+55 QSSSMTSNEAGQGIAS
-60 ENLDSLLDEEPR
+60 ENLDSLLNEEPR

-102 DLNNRGGIAGRPVK
+102 ELNDRGGIAGRPVK
-116 IWRIDDGYE
+116 VWRIDDGYE
-125 PENTLRNSR
+125 PENTLRNTR
-134 LFAAE
+134 FFAAE
-139 PEVLALFGF
+139 PDVLALFGF

-156 ALPIAKKAGL
+156 ALPIAKTAGL
-166 TLVAPLTGASSLRT
+166 TLVAPLTGASALREQ
-180 KGQIGVLHF
+180 GQTGVLHF

-201 DHLVNDGFVRIA
+201 NHLVNDGFVRIA

-233 QTHDLR
+233 KKHNLS

-245 LPRNSTETKQ
+245 LPRNSIETTQ
-255 ASKTIVKSKPDAL
+255 AADTIIKSKPDAL

-283 VHRNGSRP
+283 LHRNGSRP

-340 RQQQQNVE
+340 RHQQQDG
-348 VEVEVDFDFYSLE
+348 EVDFDFYSLE

-367 WLVQAMETVAPEITR
+367 WLVEAMESIAPDITR
-382 DRLMNELKRTTP
+382 DRLVDELRRTTP
-394 ELHRSIDLIFLGSD
+394 GLHRSIDLVFLGSD

>member
-1 MPSKGR
+1 MAFQGR
-7 TAKTRLAILIGLSVG
+7 ALSPPQTIVLGLAIG
-22 GAFIAIWSG
+22 GALFAIWSG
-31 VNLTQQQ
+31 VNQTTKQE
-38 DRLDLQ
+38 RLE
-44 PTNTVAPNDAA
+44 PA
-55 QNVSS
+55 QSSSMTSNEAGRSLAS
-60 ENLDSLLDEEPR
+60 ENLDSLLNEEPR

-102 DLNNRGGIAGRPVK
+102 ELNDRGGIAGRPVK
-116 IWRIDDGYE
+116 VWRIDDGYE
-125 PENTLRNSR
+125 PENTLRNTR

-139 PEVLALFGF
+139 PDVLALFGF

-156 ALPIAKKAGL
+156 ALPIAKTAGL
-166 TLVAPLTGASSLRT
+166 TLVAPLTGASALREQ
-180 KGQIGVLHF
+180 GQTGVLHF

-201 DHLVNDGFVRIA
+201 NHLVNDGFVRIA

-233 QTHDLR
+233 KKHNLS

-245 LPRNSTETKQ
+245 LPRNSIETTQ
-255 ASKTIVKSKPDAL
+255 AADTIIKSKPDAL

-283 VHRNGSRP
+283 LHRNSSRP

-340 RQQQQNVE
+340 RHQQQDG
-348 VEVEVDFDFYSLE
+348 EVDFDFYSLE

-367 WLVQAMETVAPEITR
+367 WLVEAMESIAPDITR
-382 DRLMNELKRTTP
+382 DRLVDELRRTTP
-394 ELHRSIDLIFLGSD
+394 GLHRSIDLVFLGSD

>member
-1 MPSKGR
+1 MASQGR
-7 TAKTRLAILIGLSVG
+7 TLKTRLAIALGLSIA
-22 GAFIAIWSG
+22 GAMFAIWSG
-31 VNLTQQQ
+31 VNLTTTRDQFESAQSS
-38 DRLDLQ
+38 
-44 PTNTVAPNDAA
+44 TVASNDAD
-55 QNVSS
+55 QSVSS
-60 ENLDSLLDEEPR
+60 ENLDSLLDEKPR

-84 PSGHIGERFAL
+84 PSGNIGERFAL

-102 DLNNRGGIAGRPVK
+102 ELNNRGGIAGRPVK
-116 IWRIDDGYE
+116 VWRIDDGYE
-125 PENTLRNSR
+125 PKNTLRNTRS
-134 LFAAE
+134 FADE
-139 PEVLALFGF
+139 PDVLALFGF
-148 FGTPTSKA
+148 FGTPTTKA
-156 ALPIAKKAGL
+156 ALPIAKEAGL
-166 TLVAPLTGASSLRT
+166 TLVAPLTGASALRAE
-180 KGQIGVLHF
+180 GQTGVLHF
-189 RASYAEEARRIV
+189 RASYREEAQRIV
-201 DHLVNDGFVRIA
+201 NHLVNDGFVRIA

-245 LPRNSTETKQ
+245 LPRNSTETRQ
-255 ASKTIVKSKPDAL
+255 ASETIVKSKPDAL

-340 RQQQQNVE
+340 RQQQQDG
-348 VEVEVDFDFYSLE
+348 EVDFDFYSLE

-367 WLVQAMETVAPEITR
+367 WLVRAMEAIAPDVTR
-382 DRLMNELKRTTP
+382 ERLMSELERTTP
-394 ELHRSIDLIFLGSD
+394 GLHRSIDLVFLGSD

>member
-1 MPSKGR
+1 
-7 TAKTRLAILIGLSVG
+7 L
-22 GAFIAIWSG
+22 FAIWSG
-31 VNLTQQQ
+31 VNQTTKQE
-38 DRLDLQ
+38 RLE
-44 PTNTVAPNDAA
+44 PA
-55 QNVSS
+55 QSSSMTSNEAGRSLAS
-60 ENLDSLLDEEPR
+60 ENLDSLLNEEPR

-102 DLNNRGGIAGRPVK
+102 ELNDRGGIAGRPVK
-116 IWRIDDGYE
+116 VWRIDDGYE
-125 PENTLRNSR
+125 PENTLRNTR

-139 PEVLALFGF
+139 PDVLALFGF

-156 ALPIAKKAGL
+156 ALPIAKTAGL
-166 TLVAPLTGASSLRT
+166 TLVAPLTGASALREQ
-180 KGQIGVLHF
+180 GQTGVLHF

-201 DHLVNDGFVRIA
+201 NHLVNDGFVRIA

-233 QTHDLR
+233 KKHNLS

-245 LPRNSTETKQ
+245 LPRNSIETTQ
-255 ASKTIVKSKPDAL
+255 AADTIIKSKPDAL

-283 VHRNGSRP
+283 LHRNSSRP

-340 RQQQQNVE
+340 RHQQQDG
-348 VEVEVDFDFYSLE
+348 EVDFDFYSLE

-367 WLVQAMETVAPEITR
+367 WLVEAMESIAPDITR
-382 DRLMNELKRTTP
+382 DRLVDELRRTTP
-394 ELHRSIDLIFLGSD
+394 GLHRSIDLVFLGSD

>member
-1 MPSKGR
+1 MAFQGR
-7 TAKTRLAILIGLSVG
+7 ALSPPQTIVLGLAIG
-22 GAFIAIWSG
+22 GALFAIWSG
-31 VNLTQQQ
+31 VNQTTKQE
-38 DRLDLQ
+38 RLE
-44 PTNTVAPNDAA
+44 PA
-55 QNVSS
+55 QSSSMTSNEAGRSLAS
-60 ENLDSLLDEEPR
+60 ENLDSLLNEEPR

-102 DLNNRGGIAGRPVK
+102 ELNDRGGIAGRPVK
-116 IWRIDDGYE
+116 VWRIDDGYE
-125 PENTLRNSR
+125 PENTLRNTR

-139 PEVLALFGF
+139 PDVLALFGF

-156 ALPIAKKAGL
+156 ALPIAKTAGL
-166 TLVAPLTGASSLRT
+166 TLVAPLTGASALREQ
-180 KGQIGVLHF
+180 GQTGVLHF

-201 DHLVNDGFVRIA
+201 NHLVNDGFVRIA

-233 QTHDLR
+233 KKHNLS

-245 LPRNSTETKQ
+245 LPRNSIETTQ
-255 ASKTIVKSKPDAL
+255 AADTIIKSKPDAL

-283 VHRNGSRP
+283 LHRNSSRP

-340 RQQQQNVE
+340 RHQQQDG
-348 VEVEVDFDFYSLE
+348 EVDFDFYSLE

-367 WLVQAMETVAPEITR
+367 WLVESMESIAPDITR
-382 DRLMNELKRTTP
+382 DRLVDELRRTTP
-394 ELHRSIDLIFLGSD
+394 GLHRSIDLVFLGSD

>member
-1 MPSKGR
+1 MAFQGR
-7 TAKTRLAILIGLSVG
+7 ALSPPQTIVLGLAIG
-22 GAFIAIWSG
+22 GALFAIWSG
-31 VNLTQQQ
+31 VNQTTKQE
-38 DRLDLQ
+38 RLE
-44 PTNTVAPNDAA
+44 PA
-55 QNVSS
+55 QSSSMTSNEAGRSLAS
-60 ENLDSLLDEEPR
+60 ENLDSLLNEEPR

-102 DLNNRGGIAGRPVK
+102 ELNDRGGIAGRPVK
-116 IWRIDDGYE
+116 VWRIDDGYE
-125 PENTLRNSR
+125 PENTLRNTR

-139 PEVLALFGF
+139 PDVLALFGF

-156 ALPIAKKAGL
+156 ALPIAKTAGL
-166 TLVAPLTGASSLRT
+166 TLVAPLTGASALREQ
-180 KGQIGVLHF
+180 GQTGVLHF

-201 DHLVNDGFVRIA
+201 NHLVNDGFVRIA

-233 QTHDLR
+233 KKHNLS

-245 LPRNSTETKQ
+245 LPRNSIETTQ
-255 ASKTIVKSKPDAL
+255 AADTIIKSKPDAL

-283 VHRNGSRP
+283 LHRNSSRP

-340 RQQQQNVE
+340 RHQQQDG
-348 VEVEVDFDFYSLE
+348 EVDFDFYSLE

-367 WLVQAMETVAPEITR
+367 WLVEAMESIAPDINR
-382 DRLMNELKRTTP
+382 DRLVDELKRTTP
-394 ELHRSIDLIFLGSD
+394 NLHRSIDLVFLGSD

>member
-1 MPSKGR
+1 MAFQGR
-7 TAKTRLAILIGLSVG
+7 TLKTRLAIVLGLG
-22 GAFIAIWSG
+22 MAGALFAIWSG
-31 VNLTQQQ
+31 VNLTTKQVDFGTAKTTTIVSNNADQS
-38 DRLDLQ
+38 
-44 PTNTVAPNDAA
+44 
-55 QNVSS
+55 VSS
-60 ENLDSLLDEEPR
+60 ENLDSLLDEKPR

-84 PSGHIGERFAL
+84 PSGNIGERFAL

-116 IWRIDDGYE
+116 VWRIDDGYE
-125 PENTLRNSR
+125 PENTLRNTRS
-134 LFAAE
+134 FAEE
-139 PEVLALFGF
+139 PDVLALFGF

-156 ALPIAKKAGL
+156 ALPIAKEAGL
-166 TLVAPLTGASSLRT
+166 TLVAPLTGASALRT
-180 KGQIGVLHF
+180 EGQTGVLHF
-189 RASYAEEARRIV
+189 RASYREEAQRIV
-201 DHLVNDGFVRIA
+201 NHLVNDGFVRIA

-255 ASKTIVKSKPDAL
+255 ASETIVKSKPDAL

-340 RQQQQNVE
+340 RQQQQDLE
-348 VEVEVDFDFYSLE
+348 IEVDFDFYSLE

-367 WLVQAMETVAPEITR
+367 WLVQAMEMIAPEITR

-394 ELHRSIDLIFLGSD
+394 ELHRSIDLVFLGSD

>member
-1 MPSKGR
+1 MASQGR
-7 TAKTRLAILIGLSVG
+7 TLKTRLAIALGLSIA
-22 GAFIAIWSG
+22 GAMFAIWSG
-31 VNLTQQQ
+31 VNLTTTRDQFESAQSS
-38 DRLDLQ
+38 
-44 PTNTVAPNDAA
+44 TVASNDAD
-55 QNVSS
+55 QSVSS
-60 ENLDSLLDEEPR
+60 ENLDSLLDEKPR

-84 PSGHIGERFAL
+84 PSGNIGERFAL

-102 DLNNRGGIAGRPVK
+102 ELNNRGGIAGRPVK
-116 IWRIDDGYE
+116 VWRIDDGYE
-125 PENTLRNSR
+125 PENTLRNTRS
-134 LFAAE
+134 FAEE
-139 PEVLALFGF
+139 PDVLALFGF

-156 ALPIAKKAGL
+156 ALPIAKEAGL
-166 TLVAPLTGASSLRT
+166 TLVAPLTGASALRT
-180 KGQIGVLHF
+180 EGQTGVLHF
-189 RASYAEEARRIV
+189 RASYREEAQRIV
-201 DHLVNDGFVRIA
+201 NHLVNDGFVRIA

-255 ASKTIVKSKPDAL
+255 ASETIVKSKPDAL

-291 QLMTI
+291 QLMTL

-340 RQQQQNVE
+340 RQQQQDLE
-348 VEVEVDFDFYSLE
+348 IEVDFDFYSLE

-367 WLVQAMETVAPEITR
+367 WLVQAMEMIAPEITR

-394 ELHRSIDLIFLGSD
+394 ELHRSIDLVFLGSD